1 VFFGAHTVGHDDG
14 NRPSHVPGG
23 LCHRIC
29 VRHDDIN
36 PGCDKLS
43 HDLRKALELPL
54 GGPMLQH
61 KVLALQVA
69 QRAESVHEGPRE
81 RVDGISSDHFGDRG
95 RGENQC
101 DPIDPSRLLRA
112 RR

>member
-1 VFFGAHTVGHDDG
+1 
-14 NRPSHVPGG
+14 
-23 LCHRIC
+23 
-29 VRHDDIN
+29 
-36 PGCDKLS
+36 
-43 HDLRKALELPL
+43 
-54 GGPMLQH
+54 MLQH

-112 RR
+112 CRNRPRRRRRTA